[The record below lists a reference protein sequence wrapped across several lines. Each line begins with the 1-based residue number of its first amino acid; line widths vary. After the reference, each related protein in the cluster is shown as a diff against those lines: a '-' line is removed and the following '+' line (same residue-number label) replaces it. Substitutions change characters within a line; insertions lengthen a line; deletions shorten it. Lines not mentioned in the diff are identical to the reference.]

1 MNPNESIII
10 RPASVSD
17 AEALLQIYRYYV
29 QNTAITFEYDVPS
42 IEEFRSR
49 ISHTLERYP
58 YLAAVQGE
66 SILGYA
72 YAGPFKARAAY
83 DWSVEMRRNPASGEC
98 CIRRSRMR
106 CGIWESGICTPAS
119 PIPKPR
125 TNT

>member
-1 MNPNESIII
+1 MI
-10 RPASVSD
+10 RFAREEDLPQ
-17 AEALLQIYRYYV
+17 LLEIYGPYV
-29 QNTAITFEYDVPS
+29 LKTTATFEYDVPS